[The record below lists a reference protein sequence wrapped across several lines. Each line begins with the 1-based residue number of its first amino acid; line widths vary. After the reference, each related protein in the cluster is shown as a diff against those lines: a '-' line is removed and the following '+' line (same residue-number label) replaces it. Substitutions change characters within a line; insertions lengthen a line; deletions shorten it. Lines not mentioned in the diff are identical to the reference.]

1 MRFNGMESIISA
13 ILPYISSSA
22 LPLVIVVIAVV
33 WIQTQR
39 KDIGKKRDDFQI
51 LTEYRLKLL
60 EQNQSELSESIKEL
74 KDSVISLQISVN
86 TLTIELKN
94 IGHNDK

>member
-1 MRFNGMESIISA
+1 MESLIATLI
-13 ILPYISSSA
+13 PYIPSA
-22 LPLVIVVIAVV
+22 AIPLVVVVIAVV

-39 KDIGKKRDDFQI
+39 KDIGKKRDDFQT

-60 EQNQSELSESIKEL
+60 EENQSELSESIKEL

-94 IGHNDK
+94 MSHDK

>member
-1 MRFNGMESIISA
+1 MRFNGMETIIST

-39 KDIGKKRDDFQI
+39 KDIGKKRDDFQT

-60 EQNQSELSESIKEL
+60 EENQSELSESIKEL

-94 IGHNDK
+94 MTHNDK

>member
-1 MRFNGMESIISA
+1 MESIIST

-22 LPLVIVVIAVV
+22 LPLVIVVIAIA

-39 KDIGKKRDDFQI
+39 KDIGKKRDEFQA
-51 LTEYRLKLL
+51 LTNYRLDKI

-86 TLTIELKN
+86 TLTVELKN
-94 IGHNDK
+94 LSHSDK

>member
-1 MRFNGMESIISA
+1 MRFNDMESLIATLI
-13 ILPYISSSA
+13 PYIPSA
-22 LPLVIVVIAVV
+22 AIPLVVVVIAVV

-39 KDIGKKRDDFQI
+39 KDIGKKRDDFQT

-60 EQNQSELSESIKEL
+60 EENQSELSESIKEL

-94 IGHNDK
+94 MSHDK

>member
-1 MRFNGMESIISA
+1 MESIISA

>member
-1 MRFNGMESIISA
+1 MRFNDMENFIASLLAYVPSNA
-13 ILPYISSSA
+13 VA
-22 LPLVIVVIAVV
+22 LVVVFIAFI

-39 KDIGKKRDDFQI
+39 KDIGKKRDDFQT

-94 IGHNDK
+94 MGHNDK